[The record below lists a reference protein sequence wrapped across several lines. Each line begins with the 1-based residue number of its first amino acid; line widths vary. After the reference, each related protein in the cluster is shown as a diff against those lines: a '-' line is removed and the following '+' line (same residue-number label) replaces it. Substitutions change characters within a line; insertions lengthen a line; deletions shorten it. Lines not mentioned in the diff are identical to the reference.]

1 MDIIRKVDLNMK
13 EDFKYQI
20 IKKLVETNGNKKAAA
35 LRLGCSVR
43 HVNRMINGYHSRGK
57 EFFIHGNK
65 GRKPIHCLPDE
76 TRRTIT
82 DLYQTKYHGANFTH
96 YSELLAINEGISIAP
111 STINTILMAEH
122 IISPK
127 ARRVTKK
134 RVKKELSEQQEASCL
149 STEAK
154 LDIERCI
161 IAIEDAHP
169 RRPRCAYFG
178 EMIQM
183 DASLHPWFGD
193 SKSQLHI
200 AIDDSTGTIVGGYFD
215 RHETLK
221 GYYHVLNQILIQ
233 YGIPHMLFT
242 DRRTVF
248 EYKQKK
254 APTTEEDTFT
264 QFGYACKQL
273 GVEIRTSSVPQA
285 KGRVERL
292 FQTLQSRLPLELEL
306 AGVTSLEQA
315 NEFLNNYIK
324 EFNTKFALEINHTKS
339 VFEKQPSVEKTNL
352 TLAVLADRKIDC
364 GHCVRFDA
372 KYYMPTDVNNNSTY
386 FRKGTDALV
395 IKAFDDGL
403 FVSID
408 DKIYGLEEIPSHKAT
423 SKNFDF
429 TEDKPKKR
437 KRYLP
442 PMSHPWKQASF
453 QAYLEKQAHRA
464 SKNG

>member
-1 MDIIRKVDLNMK
+1 MDVIRKVDLNMK
-13 EDFKYQI
+13 EEYKYQI

-35 LRLGCSVR
+35 LRIGCTVR
-43 HVNRMINGYHSRGK
+43 HVNRMIKGYCSEGK
-57 EFFIHGNK
+57 GFFIHGNK
-65 GRKPIHCLPDE
+65 GKQPVHAIPE
-76 TRRTIT
+76 NTKAIII
-82 DLYQTKYHGANFTH
+82 DLYKTKYYGANFTH
-96 YSELLAINEGISIAP
+96 YSELLASEEQISVAP
-111 STINTILMAEH
+111 NTIRNILRAEY
-122 IISPK
+122 ILSPK
-127 ARRVTKK
+127 ANRTTKK
-134 RVKKELSEQQEASCL
+134 RVKEELLNIQETSCI
-149 STEAK
+149 SNDAK
-154 LDIERCI
+154 LEIEKSI

-183 DASLHPWFGD
+183 DASLHVWFGNT
-193 SKSQLHI
+193 KSQLHI
-200 AIDDSTGTIVGGYFD
+200 AIDDSTGAIVGAYFD
-215 RHETLK
+215 EQETLK
-221 GYYHVLNQILIQ
+221 GYYNILHQILVD
-233 YGIPHMLFT
+233 YGIPAMLFT

-273 GVEIRTSSVPQA
+273 GVEIKTSSVPQA

-292 FQTLQSRLPLELEL
+292 FQTLQSRLPLELKL
-306 AGVTSLEQA
+306 AGITTIEQA
-315 NEFLNNYIK
+315 NVFLNSYIK
-324 EFNTKFALEINHTKS
+324 EFNAKFALEINHTKS
-339 VFEKQPSVEKTNL
+339 VFETQPSVEKTNL

-364 GHCVRFDA
+364 GHCVRFNT
-372 KYYMPTDVNNNSTY
+372 KYYKPVDTNNNPTY

-395 IKAFDDGL
+395 IKSFDGGL
-403 FVSID
+403 FVCID
-408 DKIYGLEEIPSHKAT
+408 NKIYGLEEIPSHQAT

-429 TEDKPKKR
+429 TEAKPKKR

>member
-1 MDIIRKVDLNMK
+1 VDIIRKVDLNMK
-13 EDFKYQI
+13 EEYKYLI

-35 LRLGCSVR
+35 IRLDCSVR
-43 HVNRMINGYHSRGK
+43 HVNRMLNGYRAKGK

-65 GRKPIHCLPDE
+65 GRKPINCFSEE
-76 TRRTIT
+76 TRRKII

-96 YSELLAINEGISIAP
+96 YSELLATYEGISIAP

-122 IISPK
+122 ILSPK
-127 ARRVTKK
+127 ACRVTKK
-134 RVKKELSEQQEASCL
+134 RVKKELLERQENSCL
-149 STEAK
+149 STDDK
-154 LDIERCI
+154 LEIDRSI
-161 IAIEDAHP
+161 IDIEDAHP

-183 DASLHPWFGD
+183 DASLHLWFGNI
-193 SKSQLHI
+193 KSQLHI
-200 AIDDSTGTIVGGYFD
+200 AIDDSTGAIVGGYFD
-215 RHETLK
+215 DQETLK
-221 GYYHVLNQILIQ
+221 GYYNVLNQILVE
-233 YGIPHMLFT
+233 YGIPYMLFT

-273 GVEIRTSSVPQA
+273 GVEIKTSSVPQA

-324 EFNTKFALEINHTKS
+324 EFNTKFALEVNHTKS
-339 VFEKQPSVEKTNL
+339 VFEAQPSVEKINL
-352 TLAVLADRKIDC
+352 TLAILADRKIDC
-364 GHCVRFDA
+364 GHCVRFDT
-372 KYYMPTDVNNNSTY
+372 KYYKPVDANNNHTY
-386 FRKGTDALV
+386 FRKGTDALI
-395 IKAFDDGL
+395 IKSFDGGL

-408 DKIYGLEEIPSHKAT
+408 NKVYGLEEVPSHQAT

-437 KRYLP
+437 KLYLP

-464 SKNG
+464 SKTC